1 MLACSSSAP
10 FHLLFIFFLKLILT
24 VFGKKQCK
32 HALFTFSKILHCM
45 FYCLISLQFKH
56 FKRVKMSG
64 KALRSHYVHVILA
77 ASQLHRFTRSIST
90 KPPSYMGYCLI
101 EIITFSALQWSARWI
116 HWTQS
121 NPSLSWTQWSSKQK
135 GIILLTMPFEDDIDV
150 NAY

>member
-24 VFGKKQCK
+24 VFGVKQCK
-32 HALFTFSKILHCM
+32 HTLFTFSKILHCM

-64 KALRSHYVHVILA
+64 KALRSRYMYMILA
-77 ASQLHRFTRSIST
+77 ASQISA

-101 EIITFSALQWSARWI
+101 EIITFSALQWSPRWI

-135 GIILLTMPFEDDIDV
+135 GIIFCWPCPLRMTLMLMLFKH
-150 NAY
+150 